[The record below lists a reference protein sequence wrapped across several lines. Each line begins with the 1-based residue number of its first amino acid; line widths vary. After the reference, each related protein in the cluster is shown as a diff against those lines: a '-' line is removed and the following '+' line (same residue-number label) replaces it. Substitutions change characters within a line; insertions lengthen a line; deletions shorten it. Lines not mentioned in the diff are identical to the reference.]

1 MLSGHGAGV
10 VNKVMR
16 RLLFLIFAFAAASP
30 ALAQSY
36 PNRAIRLIV
45 PWPPTGTVDIL
56 GRTLGQKLSEQMGQP
71 VTVDNRAGANG
82 MIGSEAAAKAPADGY
97 TILVDNVTGH
107 SINATLQSKM
117 AFNSLKDFAHV
128 SLLAQVPDGIVS
140 LPSLPAK
147 VVRELIALAKAQ
159 PGKLTYASFGVGS
172 SAHLAGELFKGMAGI
187 DMLHVPYKGG
197 APAITDLLAG
207 QVSIYIPV
215 LPSVVS
221 LVKAGKLRLLA
232 VTGAKR
238 SPAMPDVPTVAESGL
253 AGFEATNWFGLMTP
267 AGVPAEVLA
276 RLNAEA
282 AKALQAPEVREKL
295 AGLGFDIQTST
306 PADFQ
311 KLLRSETEKWAKVI
325 KASGAKAE

>member
-1 MLSGHGAGV
+1 MPKLLSLLAA
-10 VNKVMR
+10 
-16 RLLFLIFAFAAASP
+16 LLFTFIASGAFAQA
-30 ALAQSY
+30 Y
-36 PNRAIRLIV
+36 PNKAIRLIV

-82 MIGSEAAAKAPADGY
+82 MIGSEAAAKSAPDGY

-107 SINATLQSKM
+107 SINATLQAKM
-117 AFNSLKDFAHV
+117 PFDSMRDFAHV
-128 SLLAQVPDGIVS
+128 SLLAQVPDGVVS
-140 LPSLPAK
+140 LPSLPARDI
-147 VVRELIALAKAQ
+147 RELIALAKAQ
-159 PGKLTYASFGVGS
+159 PGKLTYASFGIGS

-238 SPAMPDVPTVAESGL
+238 SAAMPDVPTVAESGL
-253 AGFEATNWFGLMTP
+253 PGFEATNWFGLMTP
-267 AGVPAEVLA
+267 AGTPQDVVA

-282 AKALQAPEVREKL
+282 IKAINAPDVRDKL
-295 AGLGFDIQTST
+295 AALGFETQTST
-306 PADFQ
+306 PQAFQ
-311 KLLRSETEKWAKVI
+311 ALLRSETEKWAKVI
-325 KASGAKAE
+325 KASGAKAD

>member
-1 MLSGHGAGV
+1 MH
-10 VNKVMR
+10 
-16 RLLFLIFAFAAASP
+16 RLLCALLLALLASG
-30 ALAQSY
+30 ALAQAY
-36 PNRAIRLIV
+36 PNRAIRLVV

-71 VTVDNRAGANG
+71 VTIDNRAGANG
-82 MIGSEAAAKAPADGY
+82 MIGSEAVAKSAPDGY

-107 SINATLQSKM
+107 SINATLQTKM
-117 AFNSLKDFAHV
+117 PFDSMRDFAHV
-128 SLLAQVPDGIVS
+128 SLLAQVPDGVVS

-147 VVRELIALAKAQ
+147 DIRELIALAKSQ
-159 PGKLTYASFGVGS
+159 PGKLTYASFGIGS

-187 DMLHVPYKGG
+187 DLLHVPYKGG

-215 LPSVVS
+215 LPSVVQ

-238 SPAMPDVPTVAESGL
+238 SAAMPDVPTVAESGL
-253 AGFEATNWFGLMTP
+253 PGFEATNWFGLMTP
-267 AGVPAEVLA
+267 AGTPADVVS

-282 AKALQAPEVREKL
+282 VKAISAPDVRDKL
-295 AGLGFDIQTST
+295 AALGFETQTST
-306 PADFQ
+306 PQGLQA
-311 KLLRSETEKWAKVI
+311 LLKSETEKWAKVL
-325 KASGAKAE
+325 KASGAKAD